1 MDSLGIA
8 SGHSQSDLLET
19 MNGMGLQR
27 EGGVKH
33 NECRVIVL
41 ASLSPVAISQ
51 VIFVCKRQVMQE
63 IGVEER
69 GQGVSYEACIVL
81 MLLLFSRDKTPRPSC
96 NKKQKPEK

>member
-1 MDSLGIA
+1 MRDNEWDG
-8 SGHSQSDLLET
+8 
-19 MNGMGLQR
+19 R
-27 EGGVKH
+27 ERGEEY

-63 IGVEER
+63 EGVEER

-81 MLLLFSRDKTPRPSC
+81 MLLLFSKNKTPRLSC
-96 NKKQKPEK
+96 NKKQ

>member
-1 MDSLGIA
+1 MRDNEWDG
-8 SGHSQSDLLET
+8 
-19 MNGMGLQR
+19 R
-27 EGGVKH
+27 ERGEEY

-63 IGVEER
+63 EGVEER

-81 MLLLFSRDKTPRPSC
+81 MLLLFSK
-96 NKKQKPEK
+96 NKKHRDMQQETVAREEK